1 MSRRHKHPPHEEHE
15 NHEAWVIPYAD
26 MLTLLMG
33 LFLVM
38 WSIGRTD
45 VAKMKAVGAGFA
57 SEIAVFNDG
66 GGSGSEYNPL
76 AEDPPL
82 TGTTGTG
89 ADAQAALAAAEQAQA
104 DRAVDQ
110 QQLAAVKADLESRV
124 QAAGISDQVS
134 FRIEPRG
141 LVVVVADGLLFD
153 SGSAQLAGSAR
164 STLEAVAGPLR
175 DSGRPLVV
183 EGHTDNQPVSGGRF
197 ETNWELSTAR
207 ATAVLRDLIDRFG
220 FPSSQLAASGFAE
233 TVPLADN
240 ATPEGRAK
248 NRRVE
253 ILVAAAT
260 AVTSAPAA
268 APTSGASTP
277 PATTFDPIGDPLAA
291 SASSTA
297 TEG

>member
-1 MSRRHKHPPHEEHE
+1 MSRRHKKHPPHEEHE

-45 VAKMKAVGAGFA
+45 VEKAKAVGAGFA
-57 SEIAVFNDG
+57 SEISIFDDG
-66 GGSGSEYNPL
+66 GGSGSEYNPV

-82 TGTTGTG
+82 TGTDGSG
-89 ADAQAALAAAEQAQA
+89 VQAALEAAEQAQA
-104 DRAVDQ
+104 ARAVDQ
-110 QQLAAVKADLESRV
+110 QQLAAVKADLEARV
-124 QAAGISDQVS
+124 QAAGLTDQVR

-141 LVVVVADGLLFD
+141 LVVVVSDGLLFG
-153 SGSAQLAGSAR
+153 SGSAERVGTAR
-164 STLEAVAGPLR
+164 ATLETVAGPLR
-175 DSGRPLVV
+175 ESGRGLVV
-183 EGHTDNQPVSGGRF
+183 EGHTDDQPVSGGRF

-220 FPSSQLAASGFAE
+220 FRASNLVASGFAE
-233 TVPLADN
+233 TVPLATN
-240 ATPEGRAK
+240 HTAEGRAK

-253 ILVAAAT
+253 ILVAAAV
-260 AVTSAPAA
+260 AVDPVAPG
-268 APTSGASTP
+268 PSTI
-277 PATTFDPIGDPLAA
+277 DPIGDPLAD
-291 SASSTA
+291 SAPSTA

>member
-1 MSRRHKHPPHEEHE
+1 MSRRHKKHPPHEEHE

-33 LFLVM
+33 LFLVL

-45 VAKMKAVGAGFA
+45 VEKMKAVGAGFA
-57 SEIAVFNDG
+57 SEISIFDG
-66 GGSGSEYNPL
+66 GGSAGSEFNPV

-82 TGTTGTG
+82 TGADGTGTG
-89 ADAQAALAAAEQAQA
+89 SGPDAQAALASAEQAEA
-104 DRAVDQ
+104 ARAADQ
-110 QQLAAVKADLESRV
+110 QQLAAVKADLEGRV
-124 QAAGISDQVS
+124 QAAGLSDQVH

-164 STLEAVAGPLR
+164 STLETVAGPLR

-183 EGHTDNQPVSGGRF
+183 EGHTDDQPVEGGRF

-220 FPSSQLAASGFAE
+220 FQPSLLAASGFAD
-233 TVPLADN
+233 TVPLAENSTAD
-240 ATPEGRAK
+240 GRAR

-253 ILVAAAT
+253 IVVPAAT
-260 AVTSAPAA
+260 VARPGGEADAVPS
-268 APTSGASTP
+268 SI
-277 PATTFDPIGDPLAA
+277 DPIGDPLAGPA
-291 SASSTA
+291 PSTA
-297 TEG
+297 AKG